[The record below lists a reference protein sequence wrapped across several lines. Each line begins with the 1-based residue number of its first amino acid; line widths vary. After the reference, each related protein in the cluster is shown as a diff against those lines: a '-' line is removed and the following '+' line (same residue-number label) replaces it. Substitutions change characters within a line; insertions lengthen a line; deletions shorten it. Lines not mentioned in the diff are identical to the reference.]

1 MAVDELK
8 RRRSFGDAASAS
20 VDASVQQIPTGAGR
34 PVPAADGSQNNPLN
48 TDLGRNITNTMN
60 ALPGTQGLRLGGLA
74 ERAIA
79 PASARLAAPAA
90 QPAAWELVGEGGQL
104 ATQGARAAAPAAI
117 ALPGPGGQLARTV
130 TDAATPTSALAAP
143 SGPLGRVA
151 ALAPPVTAQGGSA
164 LATAAQAAPVAAGGI
179 GAAMIAAQG
188 TGTVADKLAQPP
200 KFGTASPPQNTG
212 DYRGNAGR
220 GNVNL
225 ANVVPKPLD
234 FTDTLNTVPKDLPSE
249 MPDGVVIKTVDP
261 KTGRVTYSGRNV
273 GLNGDGQVQ
282 MTDRTGLELKMLGKP
297 TGNYVQAVDAAGRPT
312 SFAAPGMDGGISL
325 NGAQAVNGGRGGLGG
340 GSLAAAALASP
351 YPGISAQNNNAADAL
366 AARNDGSLEARA
378 LANKTLYDQQVASA
392 QAINQAEYERINPL
406 TKNQIAARKIAAETA
421 MNAASETGANA
432 RAALKESG
440 DTERANI
447 AADGQIQAANQT
459 NAAKVAA
466 AEAKVGNSGAQQAKD
481 TQDIFSIIDQAGP
494 LLKTA
499 TNSYIGIAGDE
510 LARTVG
516 KTTDGAQ
523 ATAQLKVLQ
532 GALISKM
539 PKMSG
544 PQSDKDVQLYRE
556 MAGQIGDATIPRE
569 QREAAID
576 SIRKLNEKYL
586 PTVDSAAAVEALP
599 SGSTFRTPDGK
610 IRRKP

>member
-130 TDAATPTSALAAP
+130 TDAATSTSALAAP

-200 KFGTASPPQNTG
+200 KFGTASPPQSTGDFRGNTG
-212 DYRGNAGR
+212 GTPR
-220 GNVNL
+220 
-225 ANVVPKPLD
+225 D
-234 FTDTLNTVPKDLPSE
+234 FTAELSQVPRNLPADLPN
-249 MPDGVVIKTVDP
+249 GTVVKTVDP
-261 KTGRVTYSGRNV
+261 TTGRVTYSGRNV
-273 GLNGDGQVQ
+273 GQDANGMTPMTNGAGRELPSLGQ
-282 MTDRTGLELKMLGKP
+282 P
-297 TGNYVQAVDAAGRPT
+297 NGNFVQAVDAAGRPT

-325 NGAQAVNGGRGGLGG
+325 NGAQAVNGGRGGFGG